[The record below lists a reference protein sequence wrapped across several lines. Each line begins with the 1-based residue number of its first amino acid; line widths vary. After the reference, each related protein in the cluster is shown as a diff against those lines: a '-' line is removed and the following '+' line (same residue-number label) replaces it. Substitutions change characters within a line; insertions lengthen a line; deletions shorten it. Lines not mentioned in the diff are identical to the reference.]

1 MSGVAFCFVGPSFIL
16 RFPNSLVVMGIGQSL
31 VDIFTATMMIPG
43 LPEMVE
49 SSIPLYPPSQERE
62 VNNLSS
68 GIYNSFLGKS

>member
-31 VDIFTATMMIPG
+31 VGIFTATMMIPG

-49 SSIPLYPPSQERE
+49 STLPLFPGQETV
-62 VNNLSS
+62 VNDLSS
-68 GIYNSFLGKS
+68 GIFNSFLGLG